1 MNLQRI
7 ALFLSAVG
15 VVVTSGL
22 ISACNT
28 VEGAGR
34 DVEAVGDAIEDAADD
49 ADNN

>member
-7 ALFLSAVG
+7 VLILSTLG
-15 VVVTSGL
+15 VVASTGIL
-22 ISACNT
+22 GGCNT

-49 ADNN
+49 AND